1 MTGINVKAQ
10 IRWAVL
16 AAALAAPTIL
26 SGQADGRTRID
37 TIVPLNS
44 NGTVDLSLISGTID
58 VSAWSRDQVKI
69 EATTERGRLRF
80 TASRSRVG
88 LSVDHEERQGRYRS
102 GRTIYKVVVPRGA
115 RLIMQTVSGPI
126 TAKGVG
132 GETKAESVSGT
143 IEIED
148 AGSLS
153 LESVSGGVRARNV
166 RGRATGESVSGH
178 VIMENV
184 RGDVEAESVS
194 GPIRL
199 SGITAKTVRAS
210 TVSGPIQFSGSVD
223 PAGKYEFESH
233 SGTIRLA
240 LPEDAGARLSLETFS
255 GSFQSDFPVT
265 LGGNSNWNNN
275 QRGSGRSAE
284 ARIGSGNAR
293 IEAQTFSGSILIIRG
308 QNRE

>member
-1 MTGINVKAQ
+1 MTEINVKAQ

-26 SGQADGRTRID
+26 SAQADGRTRID

-58 VSAWSRDQVKI
+58 VSAWSRDRVKI
-69 EATTERGRLRF
+69 EATTQHGRLRF

-88 LSVDHEERQGRYRS
+88 LSVDHEERQGSYRS
-102 GRTIYKVVVPRGA
+102 GKTIYKVVVPRGA

-132 GETKAESVSGT
+132 GETEAESVSGT

-148 AGSLS
+148 ARSLS
-153 LESVSGGVRARNV
+153 FESVSGGVRARNV
-166 RGRATGESVSGH
+166 QGDANGESVSGH
-178 VIMENV
+178 VILENV

-199 SGITAKTVRAS
+199 TNIVAKVVRAS

-240 LPEDAGARLSLETFS
+240 LPADAGARLSLETFS

-265 LGGNSNWNNN
+265 LTGDGGF
-275 QRGSGRSAE
+275 GSGRSAE
-284 ARIGSGNAR
+284 ARIGRGNAR

-308 QNRE
+308 QDRE

>member
-1 MTGINVKAQ
+1 MTGIKVKAQ

-16 AAALAAPTIL
+16 AAVLAAPTIV
-26 SGQADGRTRID
+26 SAQTDGRTRID

-69 EATTERGRLRF
+69 EATTQEGRLRF
-80 TASRSRVG
+80 SASRSRVG
-88 LSVDHEERQGRYRS
+88 LSVDHEGRRGTRSS

-115 RLIMQTVSGPI
+115 RLIMATVSGPI

-132 GETKAESVSGT
+132 GDTKAESVSGT
-143 IEIED
+143 IEIDD
-148 AGSLS
+148 AGSVTV
-153 LESVSGGVRARNV
+153 ESVSGGVRARNV
-166 RGRATGESVSGH
+166 RGRVTAESVSGH
-178 VIMENV
+178 VIIENV

-194 GPIRL
+194 GPVRL
-199 SGITAKTVRAS
+199 SGITAKTVRAG
-210 TVSGPIQFSGSVD
+210 TVSGPIQFSGGVD

-240 LPEDAGARLSLETFS
+240 LPPDAGARLSLETFS
-255 GSFQSDFPVT
+255 GSFRSDFPVT
-265 LGGNSNWNNN
+265 LTGEGGF
-275 QRGSGRSAE
+275 GSGRSAE
-284 ARIGSGNAR
+284 ARIGRGNAR